1 MSKRRKNILRNEGEG
16 IAMIA
21 KTKPP
26 NPTVKPHP
34 LMVSLSNHV
43 SPLRATWISVL
54 RQAQD

>member
-43 SPLRATWISVL
+43 YPLGTRRISAL